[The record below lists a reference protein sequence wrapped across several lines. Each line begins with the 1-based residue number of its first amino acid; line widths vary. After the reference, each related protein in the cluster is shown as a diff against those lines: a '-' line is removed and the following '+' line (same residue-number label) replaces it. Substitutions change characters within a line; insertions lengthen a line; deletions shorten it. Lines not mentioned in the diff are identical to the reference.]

1 MKETRFKDTEVGK
14 IPVDW
19 EIIKFDKAFTF
30 YPTNT
35 LSRDMLCEEGSVYN
49 IHYGDVLI
57 KYCSVLDA
65 ERESIP
71 AIKNSDNFKPVYTIK
86 NGDIIIA
93 DTAEDETV
101 GKVCEVQNVGTKNI
115 VSGLHTMWVR
125 PIEDTFS
132 ASYLGYAMN
141 GSVYHDQLIP
151 FIQGTKVSSIS
162 KAAIEN
168 TYILLPPP
176 QEQHRIASA
185 LTDIDELIS
194 SLDKLIA
201 KKKDIKQGAMQQL
214 LTGKVR
220 LKGFAEP
227 WVEKKLGDCAITTS
241 GGTPSRSM
249 TEFYKGNIN
258 WFTTGELSDG
268 YLYESNEKITQE
280 ALDSSSAKIVPANTL
295 LMAMYGA
302 TIGKLGILQI
312 PSATNQACC
321 AILCKYIET
330 KFLFYILLHNRSS
343 IIEQGCGAGQPNI
356 SQEIVKELHFYV
368 PSSLA
373 EQRAIATI
381 LTDMDNELT
390 TLEAKRS
397 KYAMLK
403 DGMMQQLLTGKIRLT
418 D

>member
-1 MKETRFKDTEVGK
+1 MYLFSERGVIAYVNEFL
-14 IPVDW
+14 
-19 EIIKFDKAFTF
+19 
-30 YPTNT
+30 Y
-35 LSRDMLCEEGSVYN
+35 EG
-49 IHYGDVLI
+49 
-57 KYCSVLDA
+57 
-65 ERESIP
+65 
-71 AIKNSDNFKPVYTIK
+71 
-86 NGDIIIA
+86 
-93 DTAEDETV
+93 ETV
-101 GKVCEVQNVGTKNI
+101 CLGRKGTIDNPQYHNEKIWTVDTLFYTYDFTNVDVKFLYYLSKTINWQTYNTATGVPSLTSNVI
-115 VSGLHTMWVR
+115 LGI
-125 PIEDTFS
+125 PI
-132 ASYLGYAMN
+132 G
-141 GSVYHDQLIP
+141 
-151 FIQGTKVSSIS
+151 
-162 KAAIEN
+162 
-168 TYILLPPP
+168 LPPIS
-176 QEQHRIASA
+176 EQHRIASA

-214 LTGKVR
+214 LTGKIR
-220 LKGFAEP
+220 LKGFTEP

-249 TEFYKGNIN
+249 TEFYRGNIN

-343 IIEQGCGAGQPNI
+343 IIEQGRGAGQPNI

-373 EQRAIATI
+373 EQRAIAAI
-381 LTDMDNELT
+381 LTDMDNELAA
-390 TLEAKRS
+390 LEAKRS
-397 KYAMLK
+397 KYAMIK
-403 DGMMQQLLTGKIRLT
+403 EGMMQQLLTGKIRLT